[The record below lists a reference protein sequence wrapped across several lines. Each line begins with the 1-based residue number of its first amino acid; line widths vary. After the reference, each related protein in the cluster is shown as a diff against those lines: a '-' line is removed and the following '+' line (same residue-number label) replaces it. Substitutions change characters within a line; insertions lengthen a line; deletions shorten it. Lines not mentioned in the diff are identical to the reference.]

1 MTVGLGL
8 DGRRALVIEGTSEI
22 GRACVQR
29 LRDEGMEV
37 AFTGSALEFAA
48 AITRQNGST
57 FLECDLRDREGCDR
71 AVERALEFGDGRL
84 DVLVTQAATVVEG
97 SIEAS
102 SESAFR
108 ELLEVDLTALFRV
121 SRACF
126 HAIGASGRGSM
137 IHVASDAGIRADH
150 ETAAYSVASAGLIA
164 VAELFAAE
172 GAPLGVR
179 SNAVCPGGVRPSG
192 PLATGTDVSSVV
204 AWLASDQ
211 SVHVSGATIRVD
223 DASSAAM
230 TLNTRT

>member
-1 MTVGLGL
+1 MTDRLGL
-8 DGRRALVIEGTSEI
+8 DRRSALIIEGTSEI
-22 GRACVQR
+22 GRACVER
-29 LRDEGMEV
+29 LREEGMAV
-37 AFTGSALEFAA
+37 AFTGSDRERGAVIARE
-48 AITRQNGST
+48 TGSS
-57 FLECDLRDREGCDR
+57 FLECELRERESCDR
-71 AVERALEFGDGRL
+71 AVERALESGDGRL

-97 SIEAS
+97 SIEATA
-102 SESAFR
+102 EAAFR

-172 GAPLGVR
+172 GAPLGIR

-192 PLATGTDVSSVV
+192 GLATGTDVSSVV

-211 SVHVSGATIRVD
+211 SAHVSGATIRVD
-223 DASSAAM
+223 DAASAAM
-230 TLNTRT
+230 TQNTRS